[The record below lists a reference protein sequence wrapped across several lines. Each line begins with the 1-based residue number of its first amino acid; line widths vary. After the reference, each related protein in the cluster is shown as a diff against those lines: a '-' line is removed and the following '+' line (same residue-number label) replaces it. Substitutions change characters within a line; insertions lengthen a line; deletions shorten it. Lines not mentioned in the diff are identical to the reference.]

1 MELVSKISNMKKL
14 LIVLTLI
21 SVRAS
26 AQQITLQDAI
36 NIALKKN
43 FDIQIAKNVV
53 EINKTNND
61 IGLAGGLPTVSGT
74 ASDQEAVVNINQKLN
89 TGSDITRN
97 GAASNTLNAAVTG
110 TMLLYNGYRV
120 VATKKRLEELEKQ
133 SSQLLNAQVQNTI
146 AAVMTKYYDVVRQQ
160 GYLKTLQQSIELS
173 KKQLE
178 LVQTKQDLG
187 LANNADLFQSQID
200 LNTRQQDMQSQLLI
214 IDQAKT
220 DLLNLLSV
228 KPDSSIVIRD
238 SIIVDKNV
246 KLADVISTI
255 SLNPLIIS
263 LDQQIRINELIE
275 KETAAQRY
283 PSLRANTGLNYGRTQ
298 SSGGQLLL
306 NQSYGP
312 FIGLSLA
319 VPIYSGGT
327 IKRQEK
333 VANINTQNAKLQK
346 ESTVL
351 DYESSTIK
359 TYQSYTNNLQQVEMQ
374 QSTYRLSQQLVDL
387 SLQRFQ
393 LSAAT
398 IIEIREAQKSFE
410 DAGYRLVNLNY
421 AAKIAEIELK
431 RVSNKLGF

>member
-1 MELVSKISNMKKL
+1 MKYLFVIL
-14 LIVLTLI
+14 LFALATK
-21 SVRAS
+21 SH
-26 AQQITLQDAI
+26 AQQLTLQDAI

-61 IGLAGGLPTVSGT
+61 IGVAGGLPTVSGT
-74 ASDQEAVVNINQKLN
+74 ASDQESIVNINQKQN

-97 GAASNTLNAAVTG
+97 GAASNALNANVTG
-110 TMLLYNGYRV
+110 TILLYNGYKV
-120 VATKKRLEELEKQ
+120 VATKKRLEELQKQ
-133 SSQLLNAQVQNTI
+133 SEQLLNAQIQNTI
-146 AAVMTKYYDVVRQQ
+146 AGVMTKYYDVVRQQ
-160 GYLKTLQQSIELS
+160 SYIKTLQQSIDLS

-178 LVQTKQDLG
+178 LIQAKQAIG

-200 LNTRQQDMQSQLLI
+200 LNTRMQDMQTQQLI
-214 IDQAKT
+214 VDQAKT
-220 DLLNLLSV
+220 DLLNLISV
-228 KPDSSIVIRD
+228 NPDSLIIIKDTITIDRD
-238 SIIVDKNV
+238 I
-246 KLADVISTI
+246 KLADVMNTI
-255 SLNPLIIS
+255 TVNPQIIS
-263 LDQQIRINELIE
+263 LDQQIKINELIE

-298 SSGGQLLL
+298 SGAGQLLL

-312 FIGLSLA
+312 FIGLSVT
-319 VPIYSGGT
+319 VPIYSGGV

-346 ESTVL
+346 ESALLSYQSNV
-351 DYESSTIK
+351 IK
-359 TYQSYTNNLQQVEMQ
+359 TYQSYTNNMQ
-374 QSTYRLSQQLVDL
+374 QMQTQQNTYQLSQQLVDL

-410 DAGYRLVNLNY
+410 AAGYTLVNLSY
-421 AAKIAEIELK
+421 AAKIAEVELK
-431 RVSNKLGF
+431 RVSGKLGL